1 MNTKQM
7 YWKVTDREG
16 NPIKP
21 LEFEGKTQADV
32 VKEIIEAFGSYDIVF
47 FISPTGTGK
56 SLIAVNVIANAFSAG
71 IIVVPTKHLQKQ
83 YFNDFNPETG
93 KFKIPGVDIRFILG
107 RNNFKCPYAD
117 NKLPCSAPVL
127 PCIRKLEEG
136 EVRYKVASECPYWC
150 PRYPAH
156 LESVIDKVEA
166 QIEKMPVSYK
176 TASGEYVIFMGD
188 DPEED
193 CPYLRQY
200 RAYVESNIIVMN
212 DKLWLIETL
221 AKRKPIWIGGV
232 EIIDE
237 VDGFISQLT
246 SALTISE
253 RTFKDYFTKD
263 LKRKWEYIMRL
274 GNGVTREAVFEFTSE
289 LEKRLENMS
298 EGNEEIESLMWKVK
312 RINDEFDDYII
323 RVETEKKKRKLY
335 FFYKNVKQYLR
346 KILNLSNGKI
356 LGMSATLQ
364 DKKVLDEYYGFDN
377 YTIIYGRSKFPGKIY
392 LLKTKRWWITHRN
405 WDAIEEKVIREAN
418 RVIKKAEEH
427 KLKTLVQVHA
437 FKYVDKLGVPVDSA
451 DKDYFNEWIN
461 GNILTLAST
470 RLKRGVDLKYDKCRI
485 LCIIK
490 HPYPDKEDLKIKHL
504 FEVLPE
510 ELAHAV
516 YKDMAR
522 RELIQQIGRGLRHDD
537 DWVILAVFDQLALEV
552 LKKENLWEIEEVSS
566 IEEVIKAHS

>member
-1 MNTKQM
+1 MNTTM

-93 KFKIPGVDIRFILG
+93 KFKIPGIDIRFILG
-107 RNNFKCPYAD
+107 RNNFKCPYAN

-166 QIEKMPVSYK
+166 QIEKMPISYK

-274 GNGVTREAVFEFTSE
+274 GNRATREMIFDFTFN
-289 LEKRLENMS
+289 LEKVLEAKNNG
-298 EGNEEIESLMWKVK
+298 EEEIEGLLWKIR

-323 RVETEKKKRKLY
+323 KIENEKSRRKIY

-377 YTIIYGRSKFPGKIY
+377 YTIIYGKTKFPGKIY
-392 LLKTKRWWITHRN
+392 LLNTKRWYITHKN
-405 WDAIEEKVIREAN
+405 WDKIQDSVIKETEKVVKEAE
-418 RVIKKAEEH
+418 KH
-427 KLKTLVQVHA
+427 KLKTLIQVHA
-437 FKYVDKLGVPVDSA
+437 FKYIKKLKISIDSA
-451 DKDYFNEWIN
+451 ENDAFEYWIN
-461 GNILTLAST
+461 GKILTIAST
-470 RLKRGVDLKYDKCRI
+470 RLKRGTDLKDDLCRVLIIQKC
-485 LCIIK
+485 
-490 HPYPDKEDLKIKHL
+490 PFPDKSDLRIKHL

-522 RELIQQIGRGLRHDD
+522 RELIQQVGRALRHEK
-537 DWVILAVFDQLALEV
+537 DWVILVCFDKIALEM
-552 LKKENLWEIEEVSS
+552 LKKEKLWEIEEVSS
-566 IEEVIKAHS
+566 IEEVIKAHM